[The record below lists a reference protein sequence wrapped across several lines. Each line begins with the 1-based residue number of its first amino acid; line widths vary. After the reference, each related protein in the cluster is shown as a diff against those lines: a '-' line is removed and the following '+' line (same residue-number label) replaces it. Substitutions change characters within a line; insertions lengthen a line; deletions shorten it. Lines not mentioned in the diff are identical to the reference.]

1 MRQRLLHSAREVETA
16 ARRAAYT
23 VDHDALPASHRRG
36 NRVVVEIDIAE
47 ADRGSAPKGFAILPL
62 CHRTI
67 QVDMPEPAAA
77 ASLSPVEAPSYDVA
91 LEASL
96 RDWIAGVVRR
106 DEVAF
111 TQLYNATV
119 SRAWSVA
126 MRIVRQQEA
135 AEEVVEDCF
144 WQVWREAERFDAARG
159 RVLTWILTICR
170 SRALDYLRRKDLAE
184 PTAEIE
190 TLRSSELADDEDP
203 LDILGA
209 TERASAVHQALAQL
223 KPKERQMISLAFFRG
238 LTHQEIADACRM
250 PLGTVKTTMHKAF
263 RELES
268 ILGGQGW
275 DQNDE

>member
-1 MRQRLLHSAREVETA
+1 MV
-16 ARRAAYT
+16 
-23 VDHDALPASHRRG
+23 
-36 NRVVVEIDIAE
+36 IDIDDKKA
-47 ADRGSAPKGFAILPL
+47 AQVNARGGFAILPL
-62 CHRTI
+62 CHRSI
-67 QVDMPEPAAA
+67 QDMPEPAAA
-77 ASLSPVEAPSYDVA
+77 ASLSPVEAPSTYDVA

-135 AEEVVEDCF
+135 AEEVVDVCF
-144 WQVWREAERFDAARG
+144 WQVWREAERCDAARG

-170 SRALDYLRRKDLAE
+170 SRALDYLRRKDIAE
-184 PTAEIE
+184 PVADIE
-190 TLRSSELADDEDP
+190 TLRSTELADDEDP

-238 LTHQEIADACRM
+238 LTHQEIADASRM

-263 RELES
+263 RQLES

-275 DQNDE
+275 DQSDE